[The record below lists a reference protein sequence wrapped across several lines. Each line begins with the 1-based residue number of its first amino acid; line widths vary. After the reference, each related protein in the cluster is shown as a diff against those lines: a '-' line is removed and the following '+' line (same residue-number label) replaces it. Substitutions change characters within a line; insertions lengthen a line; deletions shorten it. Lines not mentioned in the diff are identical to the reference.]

1 MSASHIFLSLSTSLN
16 HFRNFPPSPWG
27 GCVRED
33 VRPWSPSKGGH
44 GTPAPFT
51 SSRARR
57 ARPVRH
63 IFHKGTV
70 SMRTSLRVS
79 LASAITLV
87 LASAP
92 AFAQPIERVWTR
104 GMASNEQYSSFIVKY
119 RDGSSKRVSADTAQD
134 ALKKRL
140 GVQQRSKRSIGSAP
154 PAAASVTHQRRMGGG
169 ADVVTTDKPLDR
181 PEAEI
186 LMQRIAD
193 DPDVEYVQPNYMM
206 SAFATPNDPR
216 YGEQWHYSNPTS
228 GARLPGAWDR
238 STGQG
243 VVVAVVDSGYLNNND
258 LQANLLPGYDMI
270 SSTRPFSD
278 WQCIIGGMNPGCG
291 GSDDG
296 DGRDADAFDAS
307 GIAHGTHVAG
317 TVAAVTNNQIGVAG
331 VAYNAKVVPVRVLG
345 NQGNG
350 GSADIIDG
358 MLWSAGINV
367 PNVPANANPAEVI
380 NLSLGGRRACSPA
393 EQDAIDD
400 ITAQGTIVVVAA
412 GNSNLDVSEF
422 APANCKGVIAVAAND
437 QGGRRAFYSNYGA
450 GIHITAPGGET
461 WSCRASV
468 GEFLPLATPPSQAN
482 CAPTR
487 QHPAQGILSTVGN
500 NAFDF
505 MSGTSMAAPHVA
517 GIVALMQAVAPVP
530 KTTDQV
536 KDILRRTAHP
546 IAAANCPGGCGPGIV
561 DAAEAVKAAS
571 N

>member
-1 MSASHIFLSLSTSLN
+1 
-16 HFRNFPPSPWG
+16 
-27 GCVRED
+27 
-33 VRPWSPSKGGH
+33 
-44 GTPAPFT
+44 
-51 SSRARR
+51 
-57 ARPVRH
+57 
-63 IFHKGTV
+63 
-70 SMRTSLRVS
+70 MRTSLRVS

-92 AFAQPIERVWTR
+92 AFAQPTERVWTR

-119 RDGSSKRVSADTAQD
+119 RDGSSKRVSATTAQD

-140 GVQQRSKRSIGSAP
+140 GVQQRSKRSIGNAP

-169 ADVVTTDKPLDR
+169 ADVVTTDKPLDL
-181 PEAEI
+181 PEAQI

-400 ITAQGTIVVVAA
+400 ITAHGTIVVVAA

-546 IAAANCPGGCGPGIV
+546 IAAANCPGGCGPGII

>member
-1 MSASHIFLSLSTSLN
+1 
-16 HFRNFPPSPWG
+16 
-27 GCVRED
+27 
-33 VRPWSPSKGGH
+33 
-44 GTPAPFT
+44 
-51 SSRARR
+51 
-57 ARPVRH
+57 
-63 IFHKGTV
+63 
-70 SMRTSLRVS
+70 MRTSLRVS

-92 AFAQPIERVWTR
+92 AFAQSTERVWTR
-104 GMASNEQYSSFIVKY
+104 GMDNNQQYSSFIVKY
-119 RDGSSKRVSADTAQD
+119 RDGSRKRVSADTAQD
-134 ALKKRL
+134 ALKQRL
-140 GVQQRSKRSIGSAP
+140 GAQQRSKRSVGAAQ
-154 PAAASVTHQRRMGGG
+154 AAAVAHQRRMGGG
-169 ADVVTTDKPLDR
+169 ADVIRTDKALDR

-193 DPDVEYVQPNYMM
+193 DPDVEYVQPNFMM

-216 YGEQWHYSNPTS
+216 YAEQWHYSNPVS
-228 GARLPGAWDR
+228 GARVPAAWDR

-243 VVVAVVDSGYLNNND
+243 VVVAVIDSGYLDNSD
-258 LQANLLPGYDMI
+258 LQPNLLPGYDMI
-270 SSTRPFSD
+270 SSTRPFSNR
-278 WQCIIGGMNPGCG
+278 QCILGGYTAGCG

-307 GIAHGTHVAG
+307 DIAHGTHVAG

-350 GSADIIDG
+350 GSDDIIDG
-358 MLWSAGINV
+358 MLWSAGIAV
-367 PNVPANANPAEVI
+367 PGVPANANPAEVI
-380 NLSLGGRRACSPA
+380 NLSLGGRRPCSPA

-400 ITAQGTIVVVAA
+400 ITATGTLVVVAA

-422 APANCKGVIAVAAND
+422 APANCNGVIAVAAND

-468 GEFLPLATPPSQAN
+468 GEFLPLATPPNSTN

-487 QHPAQGILSTVGN
+487 QHPAQGVLSTVGN

-517 GIVALMQAVAPVP
+517 GVVALMQAVAPMP
-530 KTTDQV
+530 KTTSQV

-546 IAAANCPGGCGPGIV
+546 IAAANCPGGCGPGII
-561 DAAEAVKAAS
+561 DAAEAVREAS